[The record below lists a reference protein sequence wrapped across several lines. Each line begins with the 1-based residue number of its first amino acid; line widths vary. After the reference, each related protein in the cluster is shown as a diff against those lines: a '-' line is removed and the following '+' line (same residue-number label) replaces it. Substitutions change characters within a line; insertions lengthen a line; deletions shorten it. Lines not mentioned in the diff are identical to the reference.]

1 MEKNHATMY
10 QGLEE
15 EVEFLRELIQASPQV
30 IYVYNQLSNRLEY
43 ASGNLQSILGFS
55 MEELQAMPK
64 SLWDVVHPDDL
75 PVVNAHVQK
84 MKKGEDGTPVSS
96 IIRLRHKGGHFIWIN
111 TVDRFFKRQEDGLV
125 SKTIGFASDVTSIIE
140 AKTH

>member
-84 MKKGEDGTPVSS
+84 MKRAKMELLFRPSFDFDTRVDILFGLIPLTDFSKG
-96 IIRLRHKGGHFIWIN
+96 
-111 TVDRFFKRQEDGLV
+111 KRM
-125 SKTIGFASDVTSIIE
+125 A
-140 AKTH
+140 